1 MDSLESH
8 GLLSP
13 PASAASPAA
22 SGTSYHNRVATLP
35 TPRCHPLRPGSQKE
49 IALINYLDDRILRI
63 SRRYAK
69 KFSDEGLQNDD
80 TPGYTTYDGFVADAD
95 PLVDVVWVSGT
106 PTIQIPYL
114 LTLAGLVCSYLQAFP
129 FSVSFFYI
137 VGKLDQGFAALLQ
150 PVENGSVPG
159 ATSHPVSMTEKVRIK
174 SLVEETRVAAVRAAS
189 ASGHQASI
197 HDISEVDTTDEE
209 DEDPED
215 NDEDDGDDLD
225 SDSISLSIAKVYKRT
240 LEILGDS
247 LVSEVPSQDEGATTE
262 ASRDEMRDG

>member
-1 MDSLESH
+1 MESSESH

-22 SGTSYHNRVATLP
+22 SGTSYHNRTATLP
-35 TPRCHPLRPGSQKE
+35 TPRSHPLRPGSQKE

-80 TPGYTTYDGFVADAD
+80 TPGYTTYDEFVADAD

-129 FSVSFFYI
+129 FSMSFFYI
-137 VGKLDQGFAALLQ
+137 VAKLDQGFVALLQ
-150 PVENGSVPG
+150 PSENGSAPG
-159 ATSHPVSMTEKVRIK
+159 ATSHSVSTTEKVRIK

-189 ASGHQASI
+189 ASGHQANI
-197 HDISEVDTTDEE
+197 HDISEVDTTDE
-209 DEDPED
+209 DEDQED
-215 NDEDDGDDLD
+215 NDGDDGGDLD
-225 SDSISLSIAKVYKRT
+225 SDSISLGIAKVYKRT

-247 LVSEVPSQDEGATTE
+247 LVSEVLSQHEGAITE
-262 ASRDEMRDG
+262 TSRDEMRDG